1 MSAHRAP
8 PYSALIAKKTL
19 KFLAFL
25 RADSPLAHFHH
36 VMEKSRMSYTD
47 ILDRAPSRMRADQ
60 TLLLDL
66 IAVLTANKAGLR
78 RWSVMRAMRQRAEKA
93 NREVTPKFEDDV
105 ERAFRKFC
113 EGDAVRNGDADPATA
128 LFFRPKEKAGE
139 VWAIYPEKAEAWLN
153 GDTDRAE
160 AAA

>member
-1 MSAHRAP
+1 
-8 PYSALIAKKTL
+8 
-19 KFLAFL
+19 
-25 RADSPLAHFHH
+25 
-36 VMEKSRMSYTD
+36 MSYAD
-47 ILDRAPSRMRADQ
+47 ILDRSPSRMRADQ

-66 IAVLTANKAGLR
+66 IAVLMANKAGLR

-105 ERAFRKFC
+105 ERAFRKLC
-113 EGDAVRNGDADPATA
+113 EGDAVRGNASPETA

-139 VWAIYPEKAEAWLN
+139 VWAIYPDRADAWLN
-153 GDTDRAE
+153 GDSDRAE

>member
-1 MSAHRAP
+1 
-8 PYSALIAKKTL
+8 
-19 KFLAFL
+19 
-25 RADSPLAHFHH
+25 
-36 VMEKSRMSYTD
+36 MSYAD
-47 ILDRAPSRMRADQ
+47 ILDRSPSRMRADQ

-113 EGDAVRNGDADPATA
+113 EGDAVRGNASPETA

-139 VWAIYPEKAEAWLN
+139 VWAIYPERAQAWLN
-153 GDTDRAE
+153 GDTDRTE

>member
-1 MSAHRAP
+1 M
-8 PYSALIAKKTL
+8 T
-19 KFLAFL
+19 
-25 RADSPLAHFHH
+25 
-36 VMEKSRMSYTD
+36 YTD
-47 ILDRAPSRMRADQ
+47 MLDRTPSRMRADQ

-113 EGDAVRNGDADPATA
+113 EGDAVRSGNANPATA

-153 GDTDRAE
+153 GASE
-160 AAA
+160 AA